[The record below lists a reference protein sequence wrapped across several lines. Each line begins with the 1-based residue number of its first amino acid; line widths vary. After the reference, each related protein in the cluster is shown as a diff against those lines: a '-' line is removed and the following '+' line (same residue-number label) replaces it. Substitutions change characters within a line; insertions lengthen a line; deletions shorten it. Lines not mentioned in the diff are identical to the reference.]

1 MMADFYSGYNDA
13 AARTERST
21 LAQLQQLQG
30 VQSIIGHQQEQEEK
44 RRAFEQEQMVRGI
57 IQKGGDP
64 ATTMAELMKV
74 GPVGVK
80 VAGDLAQLQKHA
92 GEAAQASREAAF
104 YSPQNQQ
111 RYMNGGSPAVTPL
124 TPNDDEGNAM
134 PSSPAVPPSFDVNS
148 FRRDAATLSPKGMET
163 YSAHQAAERQRIA
176 TLEATKQA
184 REEANARLREQ
195 DQGRRDDNAE
205 RRAQAERQFNE
216 TLATRREIAA
226 SRPGKS
232 LHFERTVD
240 DSGKVTVHAFDDS
253 GALVKSTDTG
263 GKAPSVLSNENVRER
278 QLATGLEAVK
288 KPHLDVLNAYQR
300 YGEIRNTGDNAQANQ
315 FLAQQLMKMATTGQ
329 RAIPKAELERILGSG
344 DLGNDFIGR
353 AANMVSQ
360 MAAGVRT
367 PTIDKRLNDLA
378 DAMGKASADRIG
390 QEIQNTIARTPPGVD
405 PTRVVGAKPTIY
417 GRFIITPSGKVH
429 TFASPQE
436 AQAKLQEAAK
446 VVEQ

>member
-1 MMADFYSGYNDA
+1 MMADFYSGYNEA
-13 AARTERST
+13 GARGERST
-21 LAQLQQLQG
+21 LANLQALSG
-30 VQSIIGHQQEQEEK
+30 AQSIIGQQQDQEAK

-64 ATTMAELMKV
+64 ATTMAELMRV

-111 RYMNGGSPAVTPL
+111 RYMTGGAPAVTPL
-124 TPNDDEGNAM
+124 TPNDDEGNPM
-134 PSSPAVPPSFDVNS
+134 PSSPAVPQTLDVNA

-163 YSAHQAAERQRIA
+163 YSAHQAAEAQRKA
-176 TLEATKQA
+176 AQESASQARADALEAKIYQIDQNAANQA
-184 REEANARLREQ
+184 NSLELRRQ
-195 DQGRRDDNAE
+195 L
-205 RRAQAERQFNE
+205 AQQSFD
-216 TLATRREIAA
+216 LRRELRAVQGGA
-226 SRPGKS
+226 S
-232 LHFERTVD
+232 HFEKTVD
-240 DSGKVTVHAFDDS
+240 DNGKVTVHAFDKA
-253 GALVKSTDTG
+253 GNLIKSTDTG

-417 GRFIITPSGKVH
+417 GRFIITPTGKVH
-429 TFASPQE
+429 TFATPQE